1 MKKITALFLIF
12 IMAFQCLAC
21 FAKSGDIA
29 GNYYSTDIKTY
40 LNGAQIDAINIGGQ
54 TLISA
59 EDMQYHSFFVYWSNE
74 ERTLEIHETELSL
87 NTSPPEVKNS
97 TLPSGSVLGNYYE
110 TDIVTYLDN
119 EPITAYN
126 IGGRTYIHAEA
137 MRDFGYVV
145 NWYADERKL
154 EITSPMRAG
163 YVYDIRLSQG
173 KKKEAEGIGSF
184 TIKYTKDG
192 IIGYGDADYFNLTM
206 DSSGQGYYFTMAFHQ
221 NRGLFTSTLLQDKL
235 RPLAHEG
242 YAVGTPCEPSQKYD
256 LVNKTVA
263 ISINGNKSEKVRVIS
278 GAGSGHRDF
287 YFVIQDL
294 PRYTEEEINEI
305 VFSVGETTVEPYDII
320 IEKGEEEKFL
330 EKLNGRMV
338 TYYQAENHFII
349 FIDEEIS
356 LGVVKDR
363 LYIAD
368 RTTGEISEDILE
380 QVRKYDGFAY
390 DRINPFAFSIGAV
403 KNNFFFSCSSPE
415 KTMDF
420 YAELNTGKVYKR

>member
-29 GNYYSTDIKTY
+29 GNYYSTDIKTF

-74 ERTLEIHETELSL
+74 ERTLEIHETELAS
-87 NTSPPEVKNS
+87 NGVPPEVKNS

-110 TDIVTYLDN
+110 TDIITYLDK

-242 YAVGTPCEPSQKYD
+242 YGVETPCEPSQKYD

-287 YFVIQDL
+287 TFAIQDL
-294 PRYTEEEINEI
+294 PTYTEEEINEI
-305 VFSVGETTVEPYDII
+305 VFSVGETTGEPCDII

-330 EKLNGRMV
+330 EKLSGHMV
-338 TYYQAENHFII
+338 TYFQGENHFI
-349 FIDEEIS
+349 FYMREELS
-356 LGVVKDR
+356 LGNVVSR

-368 RTTGEISEDILE
+368 RTTGEISDDILK
-380 QVRKYDGFAY
+380 QVKEFEGFDYDF
-390 DRINPFAFSIGAV
+390 INPFAFSIGAV
-403 KNNFFFSCSSPE
+403 PNNFLFSCSSPE

-420 YAELNTGKVYKR
+420 YAELDTGKVYKR

>member
-1 MKKITALFLIF
+1 MKKITALFLVLVF
-12 IMAFQCLAC
+12 SASSC

-74 ERTLEIHETELSL
+74 ERTLEIHETELAS
-87 NTSPPEVKNS
+87 NGVPPEVKNS

-163 YVYDIRLSQG
+163 YVYDVRLSQG

-206 DSSGQGYYFTMAFHQ
+206 YSSGQGYYFTMAFHQ

-256 LVNKTVA
+256 LVNKHVT

-287 YFVIQDL
+287 TFVIQDL
-294 PRYTEEEINEI
+294 PTYTEEEINEI
-305 VFSVGETTVEPYDII
+305 VFSVGETTGEPYDII

-330 EKLNGRMV
+330 EKLSGRMV

-390 DRINPFAFSIGAV
+390 DRINPFAFNIGAV

-420 YAELNTGKVYKR
+420 YAELDTGKVYKR